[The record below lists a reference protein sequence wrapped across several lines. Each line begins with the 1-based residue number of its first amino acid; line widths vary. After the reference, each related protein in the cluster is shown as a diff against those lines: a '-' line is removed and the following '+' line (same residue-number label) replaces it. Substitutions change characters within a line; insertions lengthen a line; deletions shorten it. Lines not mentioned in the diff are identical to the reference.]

1 MLEERDE
8 IIVNAAS
15 DTVNKAAAASSTVSV
30 AATPSQEKVVCT
42 VVSQSAACSWVVSVL
57 LCHLSCIRTEQYN
70 PVHVPVQVA
79 AAKHFVSLYPG
90 CWASPCVC
98 HH

>member
-30 AATPSQEKVVCT
+30 AATPAQEKVVCT
-42 VVSQSAACSWVVSVL
+42 VVSQQHAA
-57 LCHLSCIRTEQYN
+57 
-70 PVHVPVQVA
+70 
-79 AAKHFVSLYPG
+79 G
-90 CWASPCVC
+90 
-98 HH
+98 